1 MKRPPVLH
9 PFLFAL
15 FPILALYAHNI
26 RSIPVPLKE
35 AAGPLALSLAAAAV
49 LFLALAAAFR
59 SPAKAGLAVSIIVL
73 WLLSFGHLAGW
84 VAYWTEGL
92 FTRSLFFATALL
104 IALALFAVVRSRRDF
119 AGVTRVLNVVSATLV
134 LLNVAS
140 VAHTLAGK
148 PRIAAGPEVK
158 ASGPTAGRPNIY
170 YLVLDAYTRGDILQE
185 VFSFDNAPFLAGLEA
200 RGFTVAGRSYANFN
214 LTHQS
219 LASSLNF
226 SLLDDV
232 ARDAGAASSDR
243 EPLYSMIRENRVM
256 AFLKGQGYR
265 LITVSSSIE
274 PTDFRSVDRYFGFAS
289 SESEF
294 RSVLLNTTPWPV
306 LFGSA
311 RSAES
316 YDAHRRRILNAFHA
330 LEESPREKGPFFMF
344 VHIMAPH
351 PPFVFGPNGEP
362 VDPGYLFAMVDAD
375 RLHGANPA
383 ALPGIHPPLPGPAGL
398 PQHQDPGGGG
408 RHPAGSA
415 APPVIVVQGDHGSRA
430 YTDFDRP
437 EASYFK
443 ENLAILN
450 AYHLPGGAASLVYPG
465 ISPVNTFRLIFKHYF
480 GADLELLEDRSAW
493 CTWRRPYKFIP
504 FDERTYGGT
513 VDSVKSAM
521 IPKPSIV
528 QVGKDRSP

>member
-35 AAGPLALSLAAAAV
+35 AAGPLAVSLAAAAV
-49 LFLALAAAFR
+49 LFLLLSAAFR

-104 IALALFAVVRSRRDF
+104 VALAVFAVVRSRRDF
-119 AGVTRVLNVVSATLV
+119 AGITRLLNVVSATLV

-158 ASGPTAGRPNIY
+158 TSGPAAGRPNIY
-170 YLVLDAYTRGDILQE
+170 YIVLDAYTRADILQE
-185 VFSFDNAPFLAGLEA
+185 VFACDNTPFLAGLEA

-226 SLLDDV
+226 SLLDDL

-274 PTDFRSVDRYFGFAS
+274 PTDFRSVDRYFGFAA

-330 LEESPREKGPFFMF
+330 LEGSPREKGPFFMF

-351 PPFVFGPNGEP
+351 PPFVFGPGGEP
-362 VDPGYLFAMVDAD
+362 VVPGYLFSMVDAD

-383 ALPGIHPPLPGPAGL
+383 ALPEYILRYRDQLAFL
-398 PQHQDPGGGG
+398 NTKILEAVD
-408 RHPAGSA
+408 AILWDSA
-415 APPVIVVQGDHGSRA
+415 ASPVIVVQGDHGSRA

-450 AYHLPGGAASLVYPG
+450 AYHLPGEAASLVYPG
-465 ISPVNTFRLIFKHYF
+465 ISPVNTFRLIFKYYF

-493 CTWRRPYKFIP
+493 CTWRRPYKFIL

-513 VDSVKSAM
+513 VDSVKAAM
-521 IPKPSIV
+521 KPKPPIV
-528 QVGKDRSP
+528 QAR

>member
-35 AAGPLALSLAAAAV
+35 VAGPLALSLAAAGV
-49 LFLALAAAFR
+49 LFLALSMAFR
-59 SPAKAGLAVSIIVL
+59 SPAKAGLAVSVIVL

-84 VAYWTEGL
+84 VAFWTDGL
-92 FTRSLFFATALL
+92 FTRSLFFATVLL
-104 IALALFAVVRSRRDF
+104 VALAVFAVGRSRRDL
-119 AGVTRVLNVVSATLV
+119 GGLTRVLNAVALTLV
-134 LLNVAS
+134 LLNLAS
-140 VAHTLAGK
+140 AAQTLIRR
-148 PRIAAGPEVK
+148 PRIASGPEVRF
-158 ASGPTAGRPNIY
+158 SGPAAGRPNIY
-170 YLVLDAYTRGDILQE
+170 YIVLDAYTRADILRE
-185 VFSFDNAPFLAGLEA
+185 VFAYDNTEFLAGLEA
-200 RGFTVAGRSYANFN
+200 RGFSVAGRSYANYN

-226 SLLDDV
+226 TLLDEA
-232 ARDAGAASSDR
+232 ARDAGYASSDR
-243 EPLYSMIRENRVM
+243 EPLYAMIRENRVM

-265 LITVSSSIE
+265 LVTVSSSIE

-294 RSVLLNTTPWPV
+294 RSVLLSTTPWPV

-316 YDAHRRRILNAFHA
+316 YDAHRRRILNAFSA
-330 LEESPREKGPFFMF
+330 LEGSPREKGPFFMF

-351 PPFVFGPNGEP
+351 PPFVFGASGEP
-362 VDPGYLFAMVDAD
+362 VDPGYLFALVDAD
-375 RLHGANPA
+375 RLHGADPA
-383 ALPGIHPPLPGPAGL
+383 ALPGYIAGYRGQL
-398 PQHQDPGGGG
+398 
-408 RHPAGSA
+408 AYLNAKILA
-415 APPVIVVQGDHGSRA
+415 AVDVILRQSPEPPVIVLQGDHGSRA

-437 EASYFK
+437 EASYFR

-450 AYHLPGGAASLVYPG
+450 AYHLPGGAGALVYPT

-493 CTWRRPYKFIP
+493 CTWRRPYQFIP
-504 FDERTYGGT
+504 FEETTYGGT
-513 VDSVKSAM
+513 VESVKAAM
-521 IPKPSIV
+521 KPKPPIV
-528 QVGKDRSP
+528 RSK

>member
-35 AAGPLALSLAAAAV
+35 VAGPLALSLAAAAV

-59 SPAKAGLAVSIIVL
+59 SPAKAGLAVSVIVL

-84 VAYWTEGL
+84 VAFWTEGL

-104 IALALFAVVRSRRDF
+104 VALAVFAVVRSRRDF
-119 AGVTRVLNVVSATLV
+119 AGITRVLNVVAATLV
-134 LLNVAS
+134 LLNIAS
-140 VAHTLAGK
+140 AAQTLASRT
-148 PRIAAGPEVK
+148 RIAAGAEIKVSRP
-158 ASGPTAGRPNIY
+158 AAGRPDIY
-170 YLVLDAYTRGDILQE
+170 YIVLDAYTRGDILEE
-185 VFSFDNAPFLAGLEA
+185 VFSFDNSAFLSGLRA
-200 RGFTVAGRSYANFN
+200 RGFTVADRSYANYN

-226 SLLDDV
+226 TLLDEM
-232 ARDAGAASSDR
+232 ARDAGPVSSDR
-243 EPLYSMIRENRVM
+243 EPLYAMIRENRVM
-256 AFLKGQGYR
+256 AFLKSQGYR
-265 LITVSSSIE
+265 LVTVSSSIE
-274 PTDFRSVDRYFGFAS
+274 PTDFRSVDRYFGFAAS
-289 SESEF
+289 DSEF
-294 RSVLLNTTPWPV
+294 RTVLLNTTPWPV
-306 LFGSA
+306 LFGSS
-311 RSAES
+311 RSKGS
-316 YDAHRRRILNAFHA
+316 YDAHRRRILNAFRA
-330 LEESPREKGPFFMF
+330 LKEAPGEKGPFFMF

-362 VDPGYLFAMVDAD
+362 VDPAYLFAMVDAD

-383 ALPGIHPPLPGPAGL
+383 ALPEYMARYRDQLAFLNTKILEAVDAIL
-398 PQHQDPGGGG
+398 
-408 RHPAGSA
+408 RGSA

-450 AYHLPGGAASLVYPG
+450 AYHLPGVAASLVDPA
-465 ISPVNTFRLIFKHYF
+465 ISPVNTFRLIFKYYF
-480 GADLELLEDRSAW
+480 GADLEPLEDRSAW

-504 FDERTYGGT
+504 FDERTYSGT
-513 VDSVKSAM
+513 IDSVKAAM
-521 IPKPSIV
+521 KPKPPIV
-528 QVGKDRSP
+528 QAR

>member
-1 MKRPPVLH
+1 MKRPRVLH
-9 PFLFAL
+9 PFLFAI

-35 AAGPLALSLAAAAV
+35 VAGPLAVSLAVAAV
-49 LFLALAAAFR
+49 LFLAFSAAFR

-84 VAYWTEGL
+84 VAFWTEGL

-104 IALALFAVVRSRRDF
+104 VALGVFLIVRSPRNF
-119 AGVTRVLNVVSATLV
+119 AGLSRVLNVAAAALV

-140 VAHTLAGK
+140 VAHTLVGK

-170 YLVLDAYTRGDILQE
+170 YIVLDAYTRGDILQE

-200 RGFTVAGRSYANFN
+200 RGFTVAGRSYANYN

-226 SLLDDV
+226 TLLDEA
-232 ARDAGAASSDR
+232 ARDVGYASSDR

-265 LITVSSSIE
+265 LVTVSSSIE

-311 RSAES
+311 GSAES

-330 LEESPREKGPFFMF
+330 LEGSPREKGPFFMF

-351 PPFVFGPNGEP
+351 PPFVFGASGEP
-362 VDPGYLFAMVDAD
+362 VDPDYLFALVDAD

-383 ALPGIHPPLPGPAGL
+383 ALPEYIARYRGQLAYLNAKIL
-398 PQHQDPGGGG
+398 
-408 RHPAGSA
+408 A
-415 APPVIVVQGDHGSRA
+415 AVDAILRQSPEPPVIVLQGDHGSRA
-430 YTDFDRP
+430 YTDLDRP
-437 EASYFK
+437 ESSYFR

-450 AYHLPGGAASLVYPG
+450 AYHLPGGAGALVYPA
-465 ISPVNTFRLIFKHYF
+465 ISPVNTFRLILKRYF
-480 GADLELLEDRSAW
+480 GADLDLLEDRSAW

-504 FDERTYGGT
+504 FDERTYNGT
-513 VDSVKSAM
+513 VESAKAAM
-521 IPKPSIV
+521 KPKPPIV
-528 QVGKDRSP
+528 QAR

>member
-35 AAGPLALSLAAAAV
+35 VAGPLALSLAAAAV
-49 LFLALAAAFR
+49 LFLVLSAAFR
-59 SPAKAGLAVSIIVL
+59 SPAKAGLAVSVIVL

-84 VAYWTEGL
+84 VAFWTEGL
-92 FTRSLFFATALL
+92 FIRSLFFATALL
-104 IALALFAVVRSRRDF
+104 VALAVFAVVRSRRDL
-119 AGVTRVLNVVSATLV
+119 GGLTRVLNAVAVTLV
-134 LLNVAS
+134 LFNLAS
-140 VAHTLAGK
+140 AAQTLIK
-148 PRIAAGPEVK
+148 RPRIAAGPEVQV
-158 ASGPTAGRPNIY
+158 SGPAAGRPNIY
-170 YLVLDAYTRGDILQE
+170 YIVLDAYARADVLRE
-185 VFSFDNAPFLAGLEA
+185 VFSFDNAPFLAGLET
-200 RGFTVAGRSYANFN
+200 RGFTVADRSYANYN

-226 SLLDDV
+226 TLLDEV

-243 EPLYSMIRENRVM
+243 EPLYTMIRENRVM
-256 AFLKGQGYR
+256 AFLKGQSYR

-294 RSVLLNTTPWPV
+294 RSVLLSTTPWPV

-311 RSAES
+311 RSVES
-316 YDAHRRRILNAFHA
+316 YDAHRRRILNAFRA
-330 LEESPREKGPFFMF
+330 LEESPQEKGPFFMF

-362 VDPGYLFAMVDAD
+362 VEPAYLFSMVDAD

-383 ALPGIHPPLPGPAGL
+383 ALPEYILRYRDQLAFL
-398 PQHQDPGGGG
+398 NTKILEAVDAIL
-408 RHPAGSA
+408 RGSA

-450 AYHLPGGAASLVYPG
+450 AYHLPGGAASLAYPA
-465 ISPVNTFRLIFKHYF
+465 ISPVNTFRLIFKYYF
-480 GADLELLEDRSAW
+480 GADLDLLEDRSAW

-513 VDSVKSAM
+513 VDSVKAAM
-521 IPKPSIV
+521 KPKPPVV
-528 QVGKDRSP
+528 QAR

>member
-35 AAGPLALSLAAAAV
+35 AAGPLAASLAAAAV
-49 LFLALAAAFR
+49 LFLLLSAAFR
-59 SPAKAGLAVSIIVL
+59 SPAKAGLGVSIIVL

-119 AGVTRVLNVVSATLV
+119 AGITRVLNVVSATLV

-200 RGFTVAGRSYANFN
+200 RGFTVADRSYANFN

-232 ARDAGAASSDR
+232 ARDAGGASSDR

-383 ALPGIHPPLPGPAGL
+383 ALPEYIRRYRDQLVFLNTRILEAVDAIL
-398 PQHQDPGGGG
+398 
-408 RHPAGSA
+408 RGSA
-415 APPVIVVQGDHGSRA
+415 ASPVIVVQGDHGSRA

-465 ISPVNTFRLIFKHYF
+465 ISPVNTFRLIFKYYF

-493 CTWRRPYKFIP
+493 CTWRRPYKFLP

-513 VDSVKSAM
+513 VDSVKAAM
-521 IPKPSIV
+521 TPKPPII
-528 QVGKDRSP
+528 QTR